1 MSRLRCT
8 ASCPV
13 APSASAKP
21 SVAPVAF
28 TLLLVAAAPLLAA
41 GLSGCGTA
49 SGISSSVSSATSSE
63 TVARVGHAAIDRGE
77 VEHWASAIKLG
88 NAVATALGQVSG
100 TPRERALKF
109 LISSHWILGEAAER
123 GLSISSAAVER
134 GLRQK
139 IDAMAG
145 GRRELEEELSSTG
158 QTLADLRLEV
168 KASLAVRRIRDAVGR
183 RAAPVG
189 RAEVMS
195 YYARH
200 RRRFYVP
207 ERRVAYLIEGIYSYA
222 HALALAKRVE
232 PGRRHTRPWFR
243 ELVPKTSEVADRGT
257 LAHMIFA
264 ARPGLVAGPK
274 RFFGHWVLAVVTKLI
289 PAGIQPL
296 PAVKGELSKSL
307 AGEHRER
314 ALKSFAAAYV
324 RRWSARTSCSPGY
337 LVRRCSGY
345 RGTPAVEENP
355 LIGG

>member
-1 MSRLRCT
+1 MSRCVRKGKLSGTRHG
-8 ASCPV
+8 ARGGV
-13 APSASAKP
+13 LA
-21 SVAPVAF
+21 
-28 TLLLVAAAPLLAA
+28 LVLAPLLAA

-207 ERRVAYLIEGIYSYA
+207 ERRLVDLLEQIQGHA
-222 HALALAKRVE
+222 HAVALGKQLGSGARFAKHAIHELVRRQTEAEAANSSNGQLVRMVFAAT
-232 PGRRHTRPWFR
+232 PGR
-243 ELVPKTSEVADRGT
+243 
-257 LAHMIFA
+257 
-264 ARPGLVAGPK
+264 VAGPALYI
-274 RFFGHWVLAVVTKLI
+274 GEWVLAVVRKLI
-289 PAGIQPL
+289 PARIQPL
-296 PAVKGELSKSL
+296 AAVRGELSKSL
-307 AGEHRER
+307 ILER
-314 ALKSFAAAYV
+314 RQQALRRFAAAYI
-324 RRWSARTSCSPGY
+324 REWSARTSCSPGY
-337 LVRRCSGY
+337 VVRGCSGH
-345 RGTPAVEENP
+345 RGAPAAEDNP